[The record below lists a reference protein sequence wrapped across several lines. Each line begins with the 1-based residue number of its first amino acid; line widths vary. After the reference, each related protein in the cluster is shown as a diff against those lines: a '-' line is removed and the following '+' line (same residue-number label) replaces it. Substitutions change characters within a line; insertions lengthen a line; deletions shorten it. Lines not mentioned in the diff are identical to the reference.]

1 MGWEVVRFA
10 LDALV
15 LAFLIYEVI
24 TFFRGTRAVHAIG
37 ALAVLLLLF
46 LISNE
51 RFLGLTTIN
60 LVLSNFMGGIAVL
73 VVVLYQDDLRRA
85 LMRLAWLPKWLGG
98 VGGEARSR
106 EHLEEVVEA
115 VKALASRRVG
125 ALIVLEQKADLR
137 PFEKGSIPLDAALDR
152 NLLFL
157 LFVPAFENPTHD
169 GAVLVRGNRIVAAHC
184 ILPLA
189 QVVAT
194 DRAFGTRHRAALG
207 LAEQTDA
214 LVIVVSEETGRI
226 SVAWNGHLERGLAPD
241 RLREIL
247 ITASAQQQAGES
259 VPWRPPV
266 AAPATPAAPA
276 APAPTQHSSQGKPTP

>member
-1 MGWEVVRFA
+1 
-10 LDALV
+10 
-15 LAFLIYEVI
+15 
-24 TFFRGTRAVHAIG
+24 
-37 ALAVLLLLF
+37 
-46 LISNE
+46 
-51 RFLGLTTIN
+51 
-60 LVLSNFMGGIAVL
+60 
-73 VVVLYQDDLRRA
+73 
-85 LMRLAWLPKWLGG
+85 
-98 VGGEARSR
+98 
-106 EHLEEVVEA
+106 
-115 VKALASRRVG
+115 VG